1 MSDRHFIGKNYT
13 MWFKNLSIF
22 RLTEDFTLSPAE
34 LEEKLEA
41 LAFRPCGGHEESTF
55 GWTSPIGKSSPQ
67 LVHSSNGF
75 MMICGKKEEK
85 VLPSTVVNEMVQEK
99 IQATEEEQGRKLSKK
114 ERATIKDELIF
125 DLLPKAFT
133 FSRKTYA
140 YIDPQ
145 GHWLVVDAASPK
157 KAEDL
162 LSHLR
167 KCLGSL
173 PAVPPNT
180 LEKPA
185 ITMTQWLVN
194 NQTPADVTI
203 EDECEL
209 RAPEEEGGII
219 RCKRHDLALPEI
231 KNHLDTGK
239 IAIKLAV
246 SWADRLSFIVD
257 EHLSIKRLRF
267 LELIQD
273 QVADVE
279 TADEIEQ
286 FDVDFSIMSSELANF
301 LPRLLEL
308 FGGENKA

>member
-1 MSDRHFIGKNYT
+1 
-13 MWFKNLSIF
+13 MWFKNLSVF

-41 LAFRPCGGHEESTF
+41 LTFKPCGSHEESSF
-55 GWTSPIGKSSPQ
+55 GWTSPLGNTSSQ
-67 LVHSSNGF
+67 LVHSANGF

-99 IQATEEEQGRKLSKK
+99 ILATEDEQGRKLSKK
-114 ERATIKDELIF
+114 ERTAVKDEMLF
-125 DLLPKAFT
+125 ELLPKAFT

-140 YIDPQ
+140 YIDPT
-145 GHWLVVDAASPK
+145 GHWLVVDAASAK

-162 LSHLR
+162 LSFLR

-180 LEKPA
+180 VQKPVA
-185 ITMTQWLVN
+185 VMTEWLMTQ
-194 NQTPADVTI
+194 QTPDDITI

-231 KNHLDTGK
+231 KNHLEIGK
-239 IAIKLAV
+239 EVIKLSV

-257 EHLSIKRLRF
+257 EHLSIKRLKF

-273 QVADVE
+273 QVSDVNTDSE
-279 TADEIEQ
+279 AEQ
-286 FDVDFSIMSSELANF
+286 FDVDFSIMSLELANF
-301 LPRLLEL
+301 LPRLLDL
-308 FGGENKA
+308 FGGELKS